1 MGKLSKKMLENDNI
15 LISIINCV
23 VHTCKGKGGWF
34 KKVDIIKKIYF
45 TRIRRLYILR

>member
-23 VHTCKGKGGWF
+23 V